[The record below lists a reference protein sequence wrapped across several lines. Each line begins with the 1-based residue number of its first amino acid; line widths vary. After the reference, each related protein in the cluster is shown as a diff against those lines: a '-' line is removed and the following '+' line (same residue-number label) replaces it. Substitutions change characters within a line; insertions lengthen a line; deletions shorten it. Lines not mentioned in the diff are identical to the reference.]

1 MDDSI
6 DANILGLADWFSL
19 ESASIH
25 GY

>member
-6 DANILGLADWFSL
+6 DANILGLADWFSF